1 MTIKLIRMSS
11 GEDVVATVV
20 EEVDDA
26 IKIKNAIVIVPTQKQ
41 QLGFAPWSPV
51 MDPEEETLEVFKH
64 FIVYVTKPAPQV
76 IEQYNNIFTTI
87 VTPPEKKLIL

>member
-11 GEDVVATVV
+11 GEDVIATVI
-20 EEVDDA
+20 EEVEDA
-26 IKIKNAIVIVPTQKQ
+26 IKIRNAIVVVPTQNQ

-51 MDPEEETLEVFKH
+51 MDPQEESLEVFKH

-76 IEQYNNIFTTI
+76 VEQYIYFSTI
-87 VTPPEKKLIL
+87 VTPLEKKIIV